1 MWWRRLQ
8 RALPAGAP
16 AGAADRAEERLLS
29 TRANSDSNTAWRPP
43 RPAFGHPDTR
53 AAMWPPAFITPC
65 TCFGLASVPSSR
77 RACECERRRS
87 LSYRQRPAASIHALA
102 RAKRTC
108 KFRRFLWR
116 SGRLHRRHAH
126 FLCAGFS
133 FKNDAHDYPRKRGLG
148 GLCQR
153 HVTLHSSPWDAG

>member
-53 AAMWPPAFITPC
+53 AAMWPP
-65 TCFGLASVPSSR
+65 SS
-77 RACECERRRS
+77 
-87 LSYRQRPAASIHALA
+87 LPAHALA
-102 RAKRTC
+102 WLQFRAP
-108 KFRRFLWR
+108 
-116 SGRLHRRHAH
+116 GVHANASD
-126 FLCAGFS
+126 AGPCLIA
-133 FKNDAHDYPRKRGLG
+133 KG
-148 GLCQR
+148 QR
-153 HVTLHSSPWDAG
+153 HPSMRSLAPKGLANFAVFCGVRGVYIAGTHIFSVLGFPSRMMRTIIQGKGGWEGSVSGM